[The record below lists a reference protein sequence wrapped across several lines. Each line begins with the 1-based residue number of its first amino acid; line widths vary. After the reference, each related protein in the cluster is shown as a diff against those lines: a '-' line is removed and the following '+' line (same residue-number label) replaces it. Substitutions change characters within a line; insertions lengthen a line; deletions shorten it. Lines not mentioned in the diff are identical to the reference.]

1 MENVEK
7 IMEGREDETQSKS
20 IDTMIHDTYNT
31 MRGNEH
37 TKRKVRVRTQ
47 MSNVINKGK
56 SRTEDLDLEC

>member
-1 MENVEK
+1 
-7 IMEGREDETQSKS
+7 
-20 IDTMIHDTYNT
+20 

-37 TKRKVRVRTQ
+37 TKRKVNKEKVSKKVRVRTQ